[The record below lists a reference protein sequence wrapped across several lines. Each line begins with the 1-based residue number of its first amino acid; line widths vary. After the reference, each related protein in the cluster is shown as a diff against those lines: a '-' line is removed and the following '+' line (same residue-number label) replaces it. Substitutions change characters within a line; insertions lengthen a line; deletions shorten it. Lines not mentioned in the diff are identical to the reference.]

1 MPPLPPKLMAGA
13 MIPRWHQA
21 ELAVQALQSGDRGLL
36 LLSPELGDYA
46 VVLAESFPI
55 EAGTVCN
62 FRCPICHGDLTSD
75 GNDKLVEILTRQ
87 PDQTEVRVAFSRVAG
102 EHATFVCGPRGVTS
116 YGEHAERYEG
126 INFFGAGDDDTLH
139 RG

>member
-1 MPPLPPKLMAGA
+1 LLNPGTKVIFVLEQGTN
-13 MIPRWHQA
+13 
-21 ELAVQALQSGDRGLL
+21 RGLL

-55 EAGTVCN
+55 RTGEICS

-75 GNDKLVEILTRQ
+75 DNDKMVEILCRQ
-87 PDQTEVRVAFSRVAG
+87 PDQTEVRVVFSRVAG
-102 EHATFVCGPRGVTS
+102 EHATFVCGPRGISS

-126 INFFGAGDDDTLH
+126 MNFFGAGDEESLH

>member
-1 MPPLPPKLMAGA
+1 MPNTYHC
-13 MIPRWHQA
+13 PRC
-21 ELAVQALQSGDRGLL
+21 SGLLNPGTKVIFVLEQGPNRGLL

-55 EAGTVCN
+55 ESGEVCS

-75 GNDKLVEILTRQ
+75 ANDKLVEILCRK
-87 PDQTEVRVAFSRVAG
+87 PDQSEVRVAFSRVAG
-102 EHATFVCGPRGVTS
+102 EHATFVCGPRGVSS

-126 INFFGAGDDDTLH
+126 MNFFGAGDDESLH